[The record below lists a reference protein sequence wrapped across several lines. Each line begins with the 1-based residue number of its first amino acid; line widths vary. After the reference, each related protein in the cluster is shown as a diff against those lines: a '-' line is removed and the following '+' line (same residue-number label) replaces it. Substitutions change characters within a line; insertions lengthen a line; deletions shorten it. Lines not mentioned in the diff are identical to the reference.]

1 MADLEKEL
9 DLDEIPDTFRE
20 NLSEKQQKA
29 LLMELNGDQRT
40 DVAEYVGVDRATIW
54 RWDNKDEDYQEAKK
68 ALWDSYIFPEMQRT
82 INNVDKAVD
91 TIVQALKN
99 NDPDV
104 AIKVFD
110 RVVGDGG
117 LRDKVIKE
125 QSAEIVA
132 QDPQEEN
139 LLRVFRRNKANKRM
153 LKYVSMLIEEKE
165 PDEVIDLIH
174 DELAE
179 VQEADVDVEPNE
191 VDEEGEE

>member
-1 MADLEKEL
+1 
-9 DLDEIPDTFRE
+9 
-20 NLSEKQQKA
+20 
-29 LLMELNGDQRT
+29 
-40 DVAEYVGVDRATIW
+40 
-54 RWDNKDEDYQEAKK
+54 
-68 ALWDSYIFPEMQRT
+68 
-82 INNVDKAVD
+82 
-91 TIVQALKN
+91 
-99 NDPDV
+99 
-104 AIKVFD
+104 
-110 RVVGDGG
+110 
-117 LRDKVIKE
+117 VIKE